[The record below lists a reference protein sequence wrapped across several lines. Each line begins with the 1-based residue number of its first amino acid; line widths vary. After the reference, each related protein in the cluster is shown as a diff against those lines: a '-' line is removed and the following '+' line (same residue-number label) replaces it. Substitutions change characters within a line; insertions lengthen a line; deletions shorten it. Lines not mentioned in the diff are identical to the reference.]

1 MWGGSVGD
9 KGGIRSQ
16 AMWDHIF
23 VPESLV
29 SIHKKNTGTVYPL

>member
-1 MWGGSVGD
+1 MWGDSGGD

-16 AMWDHIF
+16 AMWDGIL

-29 SIHKKNTGTVYPL
+29 SIHKRNTGMVDPL